1 MVASLNKEMRY
12 RHLENSKQ
20 CQPGVNIVFNYG
32 RKENTSLKNTK
43 RGFRV
48 RVRRVR
54 ARGRVR
60 ARARVRGR
68 VRARLRFRGGLRA
81 RVRARLRLPVRVR
94 VRFRIKVNAGVTIG
108 KK

>member
-43 RGFRV
+43 RGLRV
-48 RVRRVR
+48 RVR
-54 ARGRVR
+54 RVR

-68 VRARLRFRGGLRA
+68 VRARLSFRGGLRA
-81 RVRARLRLPVRVR
+81 RVRARFRARVRVR

>member
-1 MVASLNKEMRY
+1 MVARLNKEMRY

-20 CQPGVNIVFNYG
+20 CQPGVKIVFNYG

-54 ARGRVR
+54 AR
-60 ARARVRGR
+60 ARVRGR

-81 RVRARLRLPVRVR
+81 RVRARVRVR

>member
-1 MVASLNKEMRY
+1 MVARLNKEMRY

-20 CQPGVNIVFNYG
+20 CQPGVKIVFNYG

-54 ARGRVR
+54 AR
-60 ARARVRGR
+60 ARVRGR
-68 VRARLRFRGGLRA
+68 VRGRVRFRGGLRA
-81 RVRARLRLPVRVR
+81 RVRARVRVR
-94 VRFRIKVNAGVTIG
+94 VRFRIKVSANVTIG

>member
-1 MVASLNKEMRY
+1 MVARLNKEMRY

-20 CQPGVNIVFNYG
+20 CQPGVKIVFNYG

-48 RVRRVR
+48 RVRRIR
-54 ARGRVR
+54 AR

-68 VRARLRFRGGLRA
+68 VRARFRFRGGLRA
-81 RVRARLRLPVRVR
+81 RVRARVRVR

>member
-1 MVASLNKEMRY
+1 MVARLNKEMRY

-20 CQPGVNIVFNYG
+20 CQPGVKIVFNYG

-54 ARGRVR
+54 AR
-60 ARARVRGR
+60 ARVRGR

-81 RVRARLRLPVRVR
+81 RVRARVRVR
-94 VRFRIKVNAGVTIG
+94 VRFRIKVNANVTIG